1 MNEILE
7 LQSGQVAFISSL
19 MAGFSFSIAIQIIR
33 INRQHKLSPL
43 CFSFFAL
50 AGFAFLIALYTD
62 VSLNLRVLGAQNFS
76 EALLVEIRYIRDIG
90 TAFAT
95 IALFL
100 FTLSVGLVGW
110 LISRPTGIISSL
122 LALLTFA
129 VLAYTRYFIIHLPL

>member
-33 INRQHKLSPL
+33 ISRQHKLSPV

-62 VSLNLRVLGAQNFS
+62 VSLNLRVLGTQDFS
-76 EALLVEIRYIRDIG
+76 EDLLLEIRHIRNIA

-95 IALFL
+95 SAFFL

-110 LISRPTGIISSL
+110 LISKLTGIISSL

>member
-33 INRQHKLSPL
+33 ISRQHKFSPV
-43 CFSFFAL
+43 CFSFFTL

-62 VSLNLRVLGAQNFS
+62 VSLNLHVLGTQSFS
-76 EALLVEIRYIRDIG
+76 ADLLDEIRHIRNIG

-95 IALFL
+95 SALFL

-110 LISRPTGIISSL
+110 LISRFTGIISSL

-129 VLAYTRYFIIHLPL
+129 VLAYTRYFIIQLPL